1 MLKLSLLMM
10 AGLTVLIAIGL
21 RWREDRMAMQR
32 SPVPRTVGG
41 GLAAGW
47 IALQKRKLN
56 RWVTAAAL
64 AALATMLL
72 LGGLNWLRIWQGS

>member
-1 MLKLSLLMM
+1 MIKLSLLLM

-21 RWREDRMAMQR
+21 RWREERVATER
-32 SPVPRTVGG
+32 PAPRPASGS

-64 AALATMLL
+64 AALGTMLL
-72 LGGLNWLRIWQGS
+72 LGGLNWLRIWNG